1 MRHGPVRHTGG
12 VKLPRVEC
20 PKCRRP
26 TAVAPMAGSL
36 TKGRLWRHDDASAR
50 RDPEGFL
57 VSCSESLS
65 TVDLPEAGRQM
76 ELDLDVPDP
85 ADAPEPEPLDTLAL
99 F

>member
-1 MRHGPVRHTGG
+1 M
-12 VKLPRVEC
+12 KLPRVEC

-26 TAVAPMAGSL
+26 TAVAPVAGSL
-36 TKGRLWRHDDASAR
+36 TKGRLWRHDDAGAR

-76 ELDLDVPDP
+76 ELDLDAPGP
-85 ADAPEPEPLDTLAL
+85 ADASEPEPPGPLAL

>member
-1 MRHGPVRHTGG
+1 VAVRQTVT

-20 PKCRRP
+20 PKCERP

-36 TKGRLWRHDDASAR
+36 TKGHLWRHDDPGAR
-50 RDPEGFL
+50 RDPDGSL

-65 TVDLPEAGRQM
+65 IVDLPEMGRQM
-76 ELDLDVPDP
+76 ELDLDAESADP
-85 ADAPEPEPLDTLAL
+85 ATDEEPALAL

>member
-1 MRHGPVRHTGG
+1 MRHGLVRHTGG